1 MTKGKSIRVTKE
13 NSSFQYFEVLKR
25 NRNKRYK
32 HKEFFVEGV
41 RNINEAIR
49 NGWEISSFLYSGEE
63 RLSDWAR
70 DILDNVNADKL
81 YELSQNLMDKLSG
94 KEDTS
99 ELLAII
105 KMKEDSFSRIKLN
118 KNPLIVVIDR
128 PSNRGNL
135 GTLIRSCDA
144 LSCNGLIMTGHAV
157 DLYDPETIISS
168 VGTFFSLPSLRLP
181 SHKEVYDWVQGLKG
195 DYPDLQVVGS
205 SAGGD
210 ILISQCDFTKPTVLL
225 LGNETVGLSRNYKD
239 MCDVMARIPIDGV
252 ASSLNVSCAASI
264 MLYEI
269 KRQRY
274 NIDHYNIIRSV
285 YGK

>member
-1 MTKGKSIRVTKE
+1 MVKGKALKITKE

-32 HKEFFVEGV
+32 HGEFFVEGV
-41 RNINEAIR
+41 RNINEAVR
-49 NGWEISSFLYSGEE
+49 NGWEISSFLYSGER

-70 DILDNVNADKL
+70 DILENVKTGAL

-99 ELLAII
+99 ELLAIV
-105 KMKEDSFSRIKLN
+105 KMKEDNLSRIELN
-118 KNPLIVVIDR
+118 ENPLIVVIDR
-128 PSNRGNL
+128 PSKRGNL

-144 LSCNGLIMTGHAV
+144 LGCNGLIMTGHAV
-157 DLYDPETIISS
+157 DLYDPETVISS
-168 VGTFFSLPSLRLP
+168 VGTIFSLPALRLP
-181 SHKEVYDWVQGLKG
+181 SHKEVYDWVQDLKG
-195 DYPDLQVVGS
+195 NYPDLQVVGS

-210 ILISQCDFTKPTVLL
+210 RLINQCDFTKPTVLL
-225 LGNETVGLSRNYKD
+225 LGNETMGLSRNYKD
-239 MCDVMARIPIDGV
+239 MCDIIARIPIDGA

-269 KRQRY
+269 RRQRCL
-274 NIDHYNIIRSV
+274 
-285 YGK
+285 

>member
-1 MTKGKSIRVTKE
+1 MIKGKAIKVTKE
-13 NSSFQYFEVLKR
+13 NSNFQHFEVLKR

-32 HKEFFVEGV
+32 HGEFFVEGV

-63 RLSDWAR
+63 RLSGWAR
-70 DILDNVNADKL
+70 EILENVKTDAL
-81 YELSQNLMDKLSG
+81 FELSQNLMDKLSG

-99 ELLAII
+99 ELLAIV
-105 KMKEDSFSRIKLN
+105 KMKDDSFSRIKLN
-118 KNPLIVVIDR
+118 KSPLIVVIDR

-144 LSCNGLIMTGHAV
+144 LNCNGLIMTGHAV

-168 VGTFFSLPSLRLP
+168 VGTFFSLPTLRLP
-181 SHKEVYDWVQGLKG
+181 SYKEVYDWVQGLKG
-195 DYPDLQVVGS
+195 HYPDLQVVGT

-210 ILISQCDFTKPTVLL
+210 RLINQCDFTKPTILL
-225 LGNETVGLSRNYKD
+225 LGNETVGLSRNFKD
-239 MCDVMARIPIDGV
+239 MCDVMTRVPIDGV

-269 KRQRY
+269 NRQR
-274 NIDHYNIIRSV
+274 HL
-285 YGK
+285 

>member
-1 MTKGKSIRVTKE
+1 MVKKKVIRVIKE
-13 NSSFQYFEVLKR
+13 DNNFQHFEVIKR

-32 HKEFFVEGV
+32 HRKFFVEGV
-41 RNINEAIR
+41 RNIKEAIR
-49 NGWEISSFLYSGEE
+49 NGWDISSFLYSREK

-70 DILDNVNADKL
+70 EILDNVNTDTL

-99 ELLAII
+99 ELLAIV
-105 KMKEDSFSRIKLN
+105 KMKEDSFSRIKLD

-135 GTLIRSCDA
+135 GTLIRSCDS
-144 LSCNGLIMTGHAV
+144 LNCNGLIMTGHAV
-157 DLYDPETIISS
+157 DLFDPKTIISS
-168 VGTFFSLPSLRLP
+168 VGTIFSLPTLRL
-181 SHKEVYDWVQGLKG
+181 SSYKEVYNWIQDLKEH
-195 DYPDLQVVGS
+195 YLDLQVVGT
-205 SAGGD
+205 SASGD
-210 ILISQCDFTKPTVLL
+210 KAINQCDFSKPTILL
-225 LGNETVGLSRNYKD
+225 LGNETVGLNRNYKD
-239 MCDVMARIPIDGV
+239 ICDVMTEIPIDGV

-274 NIDHYNIIRSV
+274 L
-285 YGK
+285 

>member
-1 MTKGKSIRVTKE
+1 MINNKAIRITKE
-13 NSSFQYFEVLKR
+13 NSNFQHFEVIKR

-32 HKEFFVEGV
+32 HREFFVEGV

-49 NGWEISSFLYSGEE
+49 NGWDISSFLYSGER

-70 DILDNVNADKL
+70 EILDNVNTDTL

-99 ELLAII
+99 ELLAIV
-105 KMKEDSFSRIKLN
+105 KMKDDSFSRIKLN

-144 LSCNGLIMTGHAV
+144 LNCNGLIMTGHAV

-168 VGTFFSLPSLRLP
+168 VGTFFSLPTLRLP
-181 SHKEVYDWVQGLKG
+181 SYKEAYDWIQDLREH
-195 DYPDLQVVGS
+195 YPDLQIVGT
-205 SAGGD
+205 SAGGGKP
-210 ILISQCDFTKPTVLL
+210 INQCDFTKPTILL
-225 LGNETVGLSRNYKD
+225 LGNETVGLSRNFKD
-239 MCDVMARIPIDGV
+239 ICDVIVLIPIDGV

-269 KRQRY
+269 YRQR
-274 NIDHYNIIRSV
+274 HL
-285 YGK
+285 

>member
-1 MTKGKSIRVTKE
+1 MSKNKVIKITKE
-13 NSSFQYFEVLKR
+13 DSSFQHFEVIKR

-32 HKEFFVEGV
+32 HREFFVEGV
-41 RNINEAIR
+41 RNINEAIK
-49 NGWEISSFLYSGEE
+49 NDWEISSFLYSRER

-70 DILDNVNADKL
+70 EILENVNTDML

-99 ELLAII
+99 ELLAIV
-105 KMKEDSFSRIKLN
+105 KMKKDSFLRMKLN
-118 KNPLIVVIDR
+118 NNPLIVVIDR

-144 LSCNGLIMTGHAV
+144 LNCNGLIMTGHAV

-168 VGTFFSLPSLRLP
+168 VGTIFSLPTLRLP
-181 SHKEVYDWVQGLKG
+181 SHKEVYDWIQDLKG
-195 DYPDLQVVGS
+195 NYTDLQVVGT
-205 SAGGD
+205 SASGD
-210 ILISQCDFTKPTVLL
+210 KLINQCDYVKPTILL

-239 MCDVMARIPIDGV
+239 ICDVMIEIPIDGV

-269 KRQRY
+269 QRQRY
-274 NIDHYNIIRSV
+274 L
-285 YGK
+285 